1 MSWKRLTAL
10 TAALACLTMF
20 FASCNNKD
28 SPSSPTSFSGSDR
41 ELGAE
46 PALAVPTAYGTL
58 GWKPF
63 GEDAIFSADDPDAD
77 ADALVSAE
85 VRRENGRSRLYVGGK
100 EELPMGFFGVTVQ
113 GGVMEEAANNAWA
126 QMYQSGAKI
135 IFTDTVVT
143 MDEDARYTRLKGELE
158 GILET
163 NPDAYIVIRYTPIGR
178 LSFHGAPESDRLV
191 YSDGT
196 KTSSCSLAS
205 DTWIESAVDIT
216 RELVDFISQNE
227 QFASRVIGYHP
238 LAGTSGEWFSPD
250 YWDGKLDVS
259 VANLRKFRQ
268 WLEYRYEGDNAKLQT
283 AWGDSSITFDNVT
296 IKDKVPGLGRQ
307 NDTAF
312 MFLTGAEQ
320 RPYLDYILYYSDMI
334 TNRIRQL
341 ARAVKLESGGRS
353 LFFVFYG
360 YYTELFNAVSGHFN
374 MQALLNCEDVD
385 CIAGPVSYND
395 RNEGG
400 IGAYMSAAQSVLASG
415 KLWFDESDYRTPVM
429 KTDPGGFA
437 KIQSMEGW
445 MEVTRREMGKL
456 MVDGAGTWWM
466 IWFDSQDFWNEASAL
481 GRLYMKYSAIAQT
494 PRYDVAFV
502 IDEKGMALSG
512 QPWQNNVTLLA
523 DTREM
528 IYTSGYHFGYYLL
541 DDFIEGRID
550 ADLVVVLSCWSL
562 TNAQTEKLAVQAQ
575 REGRT
580 VLWMGGF
587 GELTPAQ
594 MHTLTGM
601 DIQPQTGNDLGLITF
616 RPHAESGFDYSGDL
630 ETWYLEPLYKVVS
643 EGVEK
648 LAVFEDGTP
657 ALSLQTVGKSR
668 QLFYADFQLFP
679 ELLNGVAKV
688 AGIHR
693 YAAGGDTY
701 HGNGSLSVLHAKTA
715 GVKTL
720 RLPEAADVYCYF
732 TGLWQENVTE
742 VSLSMKEAQ
751 TEYFFIGDK
760 AALQAA
766 GIG

>member
-10 TAALACLTMF
+10 TAALVCLLMF

-28 SPSSPTSFSGSDR
+28 SLSSPPSSSGSDR

-46 PALAVPTAYGTL
+46 SALAVPTAYGTPD
-58 GWKPF
+58 WKPF
-63 GEDAIFSADDPDAD
+63 DDVPIFNAAD
-77 ADALVSAE
+77 ATAHAEALVNAE
-85 VRRENGRSRLYVGGK
+85 VRRENGRSRLYVEGK

-126 QMYQSGAKI
+126 QMYQSGVKI

-143 MDEDARYTRLKGELE
+143 MNEGVRYARLQGELE
-158 GILET
+158 DILEK
-163 NPDAYIVIRYTPIGR
+163 NPDAYIVIRYTPIG
-178 LSFHGAPESDRLV
+178 SPGFHGAPESDRV
-191 YSDGT
+191 TYADG
-196 KTSSCSLAS
+196 SSAYGCSLAS
-205 DTWIESAVDIT
+205 DTWIEDAIAIT
-216 RELVDFISQNE
+216 RGLVDFISRDE
-227 QFASRVIGYHP
+227 RFASRVIGYHP
-238 LAGTSGEWFSPD
+238 LAGTSGEWFAPD

-259 VANLRKFRQ
+259 MANLRKFRQ
-268 WLEYRYEGDNAKLQT
+268 WLKYRYEGDNAKLQT
-283 AWGDSSITFDNVT
+283 AWGDPSITFDNVT

-307 NDTAF
+307 DDTAF
-312 MFLTGAEQ
+312 MFLTGSEQ

-341 ARAVKLESGGRS
+341 ARAVKLESGGKS

-360 YYTELFNAVSGHFN
+360 YYTELFNAASGHFN
-374 MQALLNCEDVD
+374 MQALLNCADVD
-385 CIAGPVSYND
+385 CIAGPVSYSD

-400 IGAYMSAAQSVLASG
+400 IGAYMSAAQSILAAG

-429 KTDPGGFA
+429 QTDPGGFT

-466 IWFDSQDFWNEASAL
+466 VWFDSQDFWDEASAL
-481 GRLYMKYSAIAQT
+481 GQLYMQYSAIADKM
-494 PRYDVAFV
+494 RYDVAFV
-502 IDEKGMALSG
+502 IDEKGMSLSG
-512 QPWQNNVTLLA
+512 QPWQNNPVLLA
-523 DTREM
+523 NTREM
-528 IYTSGYHFGYYLL
+528 VYTSGYNFGYYLL

-562 TNAQTEKLAVQAQ
+562 TNLQTEKLAVQAQ

-587 GELTPAQ
+587 GELTRSQ
-594 MHTLTGM
+594 IQVLTGM
-601 DIQPQTGNDLGLITF
+601 DIQPQIGNDLGLITF

-630 ETWYLEPLYKVVS
+630 ETNYLEPLYKVVS
-643 EGVEK
+643 ENVEK

-693 YAAGGDTY
+693 YSAGGDTY
-701 HGNGSLSVLHAKTA
+701 HGNGSLSVIHTKTA
-715 GVKTL
+715 GVKAL
-720 RLPEAADVYCYF
+720 RLPEEADVYCYF
-732 TGLWQENVTE
+732 TDLWQENVTE